1 MAEEFRVGSVVSLAS
16 QRLSYSVA
24 RSYLIALLRVLRLTK
39 THKPSPKN
47 RKKTMLVNSVLQASM
62 FGMGFCHL
70 FSLSRR
76 YSARQLISGLVDRL
90 AIRLVALLVS
100 IGLGWSAIA
109 SPAFAQPSTSIQPYL
124 DRVTES
130 ITEFTLDNG
139 MKFIVLEQH
148 EAPVATVM
156 LYANVGASNEE
167 DGQTGIAHYLEHLA
181 FKGTTRIGT
190 TNYAAEKEVLDKL
203 DVVFDQL
210 MAAEKSGDEAA
221 LAQLNQEFAALQT
234 EAASYVEQNKF
245 GQIIEQTGG
254 TGLNAT
260 TSADATRYFY
270 NLPSNK
276 LELWFSL
283 ESERFLDPVFREFY
297 KEKEVILEER
307 RMRVDNSPIGQMVE
321 RFSEVAFTQHPYRRP
336 VIGYQEDLR
345 QATRAQVQA
354 FFDKYYGPSNLIAA
368 VVGDVDP
375 AQVRQF
381 AEVYFGRYES
391 RVDPPALVVNEPAQT
406 EPREFALELASE
418 PWYLEGYH
426 RPGIN
431 DPDHVVYSMIDSI
444 LIGGRT
450 ARLYK
455 ALVEPQIALDVG
467 SANGFPGDK
476 QSTVML
482 LYGLTAPGHTV
493 DEIAAGFESE
503 LVRLQNEPVDT
514 KTLDRVKTQARAGL
528 LGQLDSNRGMASLLT
543 EYEAKTGDWRNVF
556 AELQAI
562 EAVSAEDVQ
571 RVAKAVFQPTN
582 RTVGKLISAG
592 AQAAEPESTDP
603 PATAPEAPEETP
615 DETSE
620 ETPEAATPPASEL
633 AAPEADTAAP
643 DASTAE

>member
-1 MAEEFRVGSVVSLAS
+1 MGFR
-16 QRLSYSVA
+16 
-24 RSYLIALLRVLRLTK
+24 LRLGMI
-39 THKPSPKN
+39 
-47 RKKTMLVNSVLQASM
+47 RDFFLVQGKFFPLK
-62 FGMGFCHL
+62 
-70 FSLSRR
+70 SLSRSCR
-76 YSARQLISGLVDRL
+76 HHSFRVL
-90 AIRLVALLVS
+90 AVLMVS
-100 IGLGWSAIA
+100 WLGLGAIA
-109 SPAFAQPSTSIQPYL
+109 TPALAQGNSIQPYL
-124 DRVTES
+124 DRVADAV
-130 ITEFTLDNG
+130 TEFTLDNG
-139 MKFIVLEQH
+139 IKFIVLEQH
-148 EAPVATVM
+148 EAPVASVM
-156 LYANVGASNEE
+156 LYANVGAAYEE

-190 TNYAAEKEVLDKL
+190 TNYPAEQQVMNQLDE
-203 DVVFDQL
+203 VFDQL
-210 MAAEKSGDEAA
+210 IAAEDAGDQATVAE
-221 LAQLNQEFAALQT
+221 LTEQFAALQA

-276 LELWFSL
+276 IELWFSL
-283 ESERFLDPVFREFY
+283 ESERFLDPIFREFY

-321 RFSEVAFTQHPYRRP
+321 RFSEVAYTEHPYRRP

-345 QATRAQVQA
+345 RTTREQVQA

-375 AQVRQF
+375 AQIRQL
-381 AEVYFGRYES
+381 AETYFGRYQS
-391 RVDPPALVVNEPAQT
+391 RVDPPELVVNEPAQT
-406 EPREFALELASE
+406 EPREFTLELASE

-444 LIGGRT
+444 LVGGRT

-476 QSTVML
+476 QETVML

-493 DEIAAGFESE
+493 DELAAGLESE
-503 LVRLQNEPVDT
+503 LTRLQQEPVDT
-514 KTLDRVKTQARAGL
+514 KTLDRVKTQSRAGL
-528 LGQLDSNRGMASLLT
+528 LGLLDSNRGMASLLT

-562 EAVSAEDVQ
+562 EAVSAADVQ
-571 RVAKAVFQPTN
+571 RVASEVFRPEN
-582 RTVGKLISAG
+582 KTVGKLISAG
-592 AQAAEPESTDP
+592 ADAPAPAEDPAEPSAAPSMEES
-603 PATAPEAPEETP
+603 PEETL
-615 DETSE
+615 EEMSE
-620 ETPEAATPPASEL
+620 ESMSAMPEVAASEGATESSEESAESVES
-633 AAPEADTAAP
+633 AAPAVDTP
-643 DASTAE
+643 IRGLW